1 MRALTFFFTSAWI
14 AGTLASNVVEVSS
27 KNFNSIIGQG
37 KPALVEFYAPWCG
50 HCKNLAPVYE
60 QLADAFAHVKDKVL
74 IVKADA
80 DGEAKEIAGK
90 HGVTGFPTL
99 KWFGADD
106 ATKSEPY
113 EGGRELNDLVAF
125 IEQNAGVKSNIKP
138 PPPPETLQLSYR
150 DFDQVVMDPENDV
163 LVAFTA
169 PWCGHCKS
177 LKPILEKLSKNFKT
191 DSKCII
197 ANYDADN
204 AMNKDI
210 AARYQV
216 RSYPTIKFFPKGSST
231 KEAVAYDFGRSE
243 ADFVK
248 FLNENCGTQR
258 AVGGGL
264 HELAGRLPTLDS
276 LAQSFYSADKAVR
289 ETIYAEAKVAGENAS
304 YYVRVMDKL
313 TSTGEAWVE
322 KEIKRLEGILRKR
335 SMDPTKLDEIKKKV
349 NVLNAFLE
357 KKVEDVK
364 EAVEETAEKIKE
376 EL

>member
-14 AGTLASNVVEVSS
+14 AGALASNVIEVTS

-60 QLADAFAHVKDKVL
+60 QLADAFAHAKDKVL

-106 ATKSEPY
+106 ATKSDPY
-113 EGGRELNDLVAF
+113 EGGRELNDLASF
-125 IEQNAGVKSNIKP
+125 IETKAGVKSNIKP

-150 DFDQVVMDPENDV
+150 DFDDVVMDPENDV

-169 PWCGHCKS
+169 PWCGHCKN
-177 LKPILEKLSKNFKT
+177 LKPTLEKISKTFKP

-210 AARYQV
+210 AARYHV
-216 RSYPTIKFFPKGSST
+216 RSYPTIKFFPKGSSN
-231 KEAVAYDFGRSE
+231 KEAISYDLGRSE

-248 FLNENCGTQR
+248 FLNEQCGTQR

-264 HELAGRLPTLDS
+264 NELAGRLPSLDT

-289 ETIYAEAKVAGENAS
+289 ETIYTEAKAAGENAS
-304 YYVRVMDKL
+304 YYVRVMEKL
-313 TSTGEAWVE
+313 TSTGEAWIE
-322 KEIKRLEGILRKR
+322 KEVKRLEGILGKR
-335 SMDPTKLDEIKKKV
+335 SMAQSKLDEIKRKV
-349 NVLNAFLE
+349 NVLNSFLE

-364 EAVEETAEKIKE
+364 EAVEETAEKVRE

>member
-14 AGTLASNVVEVSS
+14 AGALASNVVEVTS

-60 QLADAFAHVKDKVL
+60 QLADAFAHAKDKVL

-106 ATKSEPY
+106 ATKSDPY
-113 EGGRELNDLVAF
+113 EGGRELNDLASFV
-125 IEQNAGVKSNIKP
+125 EKSAGVKSNIKP
-138 PPPPETLQLSYR
+138 PPPPETPQLSYR
-150 DFDQVVMDPENDV
+150 DFDEIVMDPENDV

-169 PWCGHCKS
+169 PWCGHCKA
-177 LKPILEKLSKNFKT
+177 LKPTLEKVSKTFKP

-210 AARYQV
+210 AARA
-216 RSYPTIKFFPKGSST
+216 PLIK
-231 KEAVAYDFGRSE
+231 AVSYDFGRSE

-264 HELAGRLPTLDS
+264 NELAGRLPTLDS

-289 ETIYAEAKVAGENAS
+289 ETLYTEAKAAGENAS
-304 YYVRVMDKL
+304 YYIRVMEKL
-313 TSTGEAWVE
+313 TSTGEAWIE
-322 KEIKRLEGILRKR
+322 KEHKRLEGILGKR
-335 SMDPTKLDEIKKKV
+335 SMAQTKLDEIKKKV

-357 KKVEDVK
+357 KKVEEVK
-364 EAVEETAEKIKE
+364 EAVEETAEKVKE

>member
-1 MRALTFFFTSAWI
+1 PF
-14 AGTLASNVVEVSS
+14 SS
-27 KNFNSIIGQG
+27 PRPGLG
-37 KPALVEFYAPWCG
+37 G

-60 QLADAFAHVKDKVL
+60 QLADAFAHAKDKVL

-113 EGGRELNDLVAF
+113 DGGRELNDLAAF
-125 IEQNAGVKSNIKP
+125 IEKTAGVKSSIKP

-177 LKPILEKLSKNFKT
+177 LKPTLEKLSKTFKT

-231 KEAVAYDFGRSE
+231 KEAVSYDLGRSE

-248 FLNENCGTQR
+248 FLNEQCGTHR

-264 HELAGRLPTLDS
+264 NELAGRLPTLDT
-276 LAQSFYSADKAVR
+276 LAQSFYSADKAAPW
-289 ETIYAEAKVAGENAS
+289 I
-304 YYVRVMDKL
+304 
-313 TSTGEAWVE
+313 E
-322 KEIKRLEGILRKR
+322 KELKRLAGILGKR
-335 SMDPTKLDEIKKKV
+335 SMTQTKLDEIKKKV

-364 EAVEETAEKIKE
+364 EAIEEAEEKIKE

>member
-14 AGTLASNVVEVSS
+14 AGTLASNVVEVTS
-27 KNFNSIIGQG
+27 KNFNSIVGQG
-37 KPALVEFYAPWCG
+37 KPASG

-74 IVKADA
+74 IIKADA

-90 HGVTGFPTL
+90 HGVTAL
-99 KWFGADD
+99 KWFGPDD
-106 ATKSEPY
+106 ATKSDPY
-113 EGGRELNDLVAF
+113 DGGRELNDLAAF
-125 IEQNAGVKSNIKP
+125 VEKNAGVKSNIKP

-150 DFDQVVMDPENDV
+150 DFDDVVMV
-163 LVAFTA
+163 SFTA
-169 PWCGHCKS
+169 PWCGHCKN
-177 LKPILEKLSKNFKT
+177 LKPTLEKISKTFKP

-210 AARYQV
+210 AARYHV
-216 RSYPTIKFFPKGSST
+216 RSYPTIKFFPKGSSN
-231 KEAVAYDFGRSE
+231 KEAVPYDFGRSE

-248 FLNENCGTQR
+248 FLNEQCGTQR

-264 HELAGRLPTLDS
+264 NELAGRLSSLDT
-276 LAQSFYSADKAVR
+276 LAQSFYSADKAAR
-289 ETIYAEAKVAGENAS
+289 EAIFSEAKAAGENAS
-304 YYVRVMDKL
+304 YYIRVMEKL
-313 TSTGEAWVE
+313 TSTGEAWIE
-322 KEIKRLEGILRKR
+322 KELKRLGGILSKR
-335 SMDPTKLDEIKKKV
+335 SMQTKLDEIKKKV

-357 KKVEDVK
+357 KKVEDFK
-364 EAVEETAEKIKE
+364 EAVEETAEKVKE

>member
-1 MRALTFFFTSAWI
+1 MRVLTFIFTSTWV
-14 AGTLASNVVEVSS
+14 AGVFASNVVEVTS

-60 QLADAFAHVKDKVL
+60 QLADAFSHAKDKVL

-99 KWFGADD
+99 KWFGPDD
-106 ATKSEPY
+106 ATKSDPY
-113 EGGRELNDLVAF
+113 EGGRELNDLAAF
-125 IEQNAGVKSNIKP
+125 IEKNAGVKSSIKP

-150 DFDQVVMDPENDV
+150 DFDEVVMDPENDV

-177 LKPILEKLSKNFKT
+177 LKPTLEKISKTFKS

-210 AARYQV
+210 AARYHV

-231 KEAVAYDFGRSE
+231 KEAVSYDFGRSE
-243 ADFVK
+243 TDFVK
-248 FLNENCGTQR
+248 FLNEQCGTQR

-264 HELAGRLPTLDS
+264 NELAGRLPSLDT
-276 LAQSFYSADKAVR
+276 LAQSFYSADKIAR
-289 ETIYAEAKVAGENAS
+289 ETIYAEVKAAGENAS

-313 TSTGEAWVE
+313 AGSGEEWVE
-322 KEIKRLEGILRKR
+322 KEIKRLQGILGKR
-335 SMDPTKLDEIKKKV
+335 NMAPTKLDEIKKKV

-357 KKVEDVK
+357 KKVDDVK
-364 EAVEETAEKIKE
+364 EAVEEAGEKIKE